1 MENIILYAIPFILF
15 FVLVSIQLI
24 STKPNGRVIKKYGKP
39 IKYFSNKKCF
49 NTVPMRGTS
58 VGMYIY
64 SDFIILLDGGKEY
77 FLDKEFKNFKLYGS
91 ILIKIF
97 EIDIENGKT
106 LQININQ
113 KQENV
118 LKEFFRIEN
127 ENL

>member
-1 MENIILYAIPFILF
+1 MENIILCAIPLILF

-24 STKPNGRVIKKYGKP
+24 STKPNGRIIKKYGKP

-77 FLDKEFKNFKLYGS
+77 FLDKELYTA
-91 ILIKIF
+91 IA
-97 EIDIENGKT
+97 
-106 LQININQ
+106 
-113 KQENV
+113 V
-118 LKEFFRIEN
+118 CV
-127 ENL
+127 

>member
-1 MENIILYAIPFILF
+1 MENIILYTVPFICF
-15 FVLVSIQLI
+15 IVLVSIQLI
-24 STKPNGRVIKKYGKP
+24 STKPNGKIIKKYGKP
-39 IKYFSNKKCF
+39 LKYFSNKKCW
-49 NTVPMRGTS
+49 NSVPMRGTS
-58 VGMYIY
+58 IGLYIY

-118 LKEFFRIEN
+118 LKEFFQNRK
-127 ENL
+127 